1 MKINARSA
9 KVAITYFRSKP
20 LRILFAILWAVFVYQ
35 IISAGFSSDPFSRY
49 DSSGSSAHLYPM
61 DLTKTLISVMVL
73 HLILLLAIDIFMH
86 SGWKFL
92 IMLVITI
99 PFLFYFILFILF
111 IVHASPPIAWMV
123 FWQLS
128 SSLIFLV
135 LCIWQVFSFLRS
147 KF

>member
-1 MKINARSA
+1 MKTKVTSKNPMIAYFSA
-9 KVAITYFRSKP
+9 KP
-20 LRILFAILWAVFVYQ
+20 LRILFAILWAIFVYQ

-49 DSSGSSAHLYPM
+49 DSSGRTAHLYPM
-61 DLTKTLISVMVL
+61 DLMKTLISVMVL

-99 PFLFYFILFILF
+99 PFLFYFILFI
-111 IVHASPPIAWMV
+111 VHASPPMAWMV

-128 SSLIFLV
+128 ASLIFLV

>member
-61 DLTKTLISVMVL
+61 DSTAQSETPDSPAAPTRSPFQSTMDYPHITPPPCRQACPDS
-73 HLILLLAIDIFMH
+73 IRPLA
-86 SGWKFL
+86 
-92 IMLVITI
+92 T
-99 PFLFYFILFILF
+99 
-111 IVHASPPIAWMV
+111 
-123 FWQLS
+123 
-128 SSLIFLV
+128 
-135 LCIWQVFSFLRS
+135 R
-147 KF
+147 